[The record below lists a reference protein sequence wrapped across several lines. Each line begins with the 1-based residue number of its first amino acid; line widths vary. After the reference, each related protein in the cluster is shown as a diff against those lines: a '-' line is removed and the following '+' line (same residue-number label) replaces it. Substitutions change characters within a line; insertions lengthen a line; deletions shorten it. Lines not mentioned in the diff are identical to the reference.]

1 MEERSGVGLDGV
13 ELACFAS
20 VGVGLFSSLTIC
32 FVSVNHLTILQD
44 YHNVIV
50 LQDGVVDRNIVS
62 RIAPQSE
69 SVG

>member
-1 MEERSGVGLDGV
+1 MGLDGV

-20 VGVGLFSSLTIC
+20 VGVCLFSSLTIC
-32 FVSVNHLTILQD
+32 FVSVNHLTILQE

-50 LQDGVVDRNIVS
+50 LQDGEVDRNIVS

>member
-1 MEERSGVGLDGV
+1 MVGLDGV

-20 VGVGLFSSLTIC
+20 VGVGLFSSPTIC
-32 FVSVNHLTILQD
+32 FVSVNHLA
-44 YHNVIV
+44 NVIV
-50 LQDGVVDRNIVS
+50 LQDGEVDRNIVS